1 MYTVFACETVTGNM
15 IGVLPCVIQNWA
27 DVMGGTA
34 TAEITLAP
42 GALTM
47 ATRDNYR
54 NLTTP
59 WRMSVV
65 IDWDGV
71 AVWAGPVIAR
81 EFDGSTVKIS
91 CQGFKAILNRRKVH
105 NWATPLSNFTV
116 TYTGM
121 SLGQIAIQLVQLA
134 TSGSKPGS
142 SLPVVIPT
150 LTETDTDPTH
160 VRTYNGAELK
170 DTGTEL
176 DNLTK
181 SLNGPDIHFLPQ
193 WVNSNRSQIQWVMRV
208 GTLAQPVLSSAQAVT
223 FDGSAPRSSVQK
235 LTELEDGSNLV
246 TTQWAKGAGNTT
258 VTVMSKKS
266 SSTLIGQGW
275 PLVEG
280 EIDYK
285 TVSDQATLDAHAQAD
300 LTARQT
306 APKQWPF
313 EVNAGLAPVLG
324 SYLLGDNAYI
334 RVKDHVW
341 IPDSPPQG
349 YPARIISIAGDN
361 TPTVKLGVQ

>member
-1 MYTVFACETVTGNM
+1 MFTVFACETVTGNTV
-15 IGVLPCVIQNWA
+15 GLLPCVINNWA

-42 GALTM
+42 GTLTT

-54 NLTTP
+54 NLTMP
-59 WRMSVV
+59 WRMTVV

-81 EFDGSTVKIS
+81 NFDGQTVKIS

-105 NWATPLSNFTV
+105 DWSTPLANYTV
-116 TYTGM
+116 TYTGK
-121 SLGQIAIQLVQLA
+121 SLGQIATQLVTLA
-134 TSGSKPGS
+134 TTVKPGS
-142 SLPVVIPT
+142 ALPVVIPT
-150 LTETDTDPTH
+150 LTETDTDSTH

-170 DTGTEL
+170 DTGVEL

-181 SLNGPDIHFLPQ
+181 SLNGPDIHFKPQ
-193 WVNSNRSQIQWVMRV
+193 WVDSTRSQVQWVMRV
-208 GTLAQPVLSSAQAVT
+208 GSLAQPVLSSLQAVM
-223 FDGSAPRSSVQK
+223 FDASAPAASVQK
-235 LTELEDGSNLV
+235 MTELEDGSNLV

-258 VTVMSKKS
+258 STVMSKKT
-266 SSTLIGQGW
+266 STTLTGQGW
-275 PLVEG
+275 PLIEG
-280 EIDYK
+280 QVDYR
-285 TVSDQATLDAHAQAD
+285 TVTDQATLDAHTQAD
-300 LTARQT
+300 QTARQT

-313 EVNAGLAPVLG
+313 EVNAGLSPVLG

-349 YPARIISIAGDN
+349 YPVRIISIAGDN